1 MKKNITKLAI
11 AYISLAFAQSISAE
25 TLTLKTGAD
34 NVITEWWNWSDT
46 SKWSPTVSEVAGN
59 DLTLNINNG
68 GVELSSTIN
77 SDFHAG
83 NVSIS
88 IVNPEMH
95 VFFDVEGDA
104 EFESLNLSQSSK
116 EYYGTYLRV
125 LTGHTLTI
133 NGDVNI
139 QASYAYYANAIS
151 FGDLTSHSSGMGD
164 FNGNIHITGNL
175 NLNSNIGD
183 AWHPLKF
190 HNFGNLTVD
199 GVVNTT
205 ERGVNDD
212 RKVGV
217 EWRIDAESTR
227 IGGLQGS
234 NLFGNNKLS
243 VNENKSDR
251 TLTFTNKSGVATRWS
266 GGIKNGE
273 NKLNIVMDKS
283 AAGYQELDIT
293 SGTINDITLNG
304 GTFYISSV
312 SDTTGT
318 LLVDGGFY
326 KVIGN
331 GAKFANISLSSGG
344 FIFEGGAMENGYTV
358 SAGNIAKAGVEKI
371 VVDFNG
377 IYAPDYYGDEYVLI
391 SVDAIDSSLNI
402 EDANA
407 DFVAKNLYDGYAIFK
422 WAENQGKYVL
432 SVTFSEVP
440 EPAAISAIFGALAL
454 FLAFKRRKR

>member
-1 MKKNITKLAI
+1 MKKNITKLVI
-11 AYISLAFAQSISAE
+11 AYISLAIAQSIFAK

-205 ERGVNDD
+205 ERGVND
-212 RKVGV
+212 RNVGV
-217 EWRIDAESTR
+217 EWRIDADSTR

-243 VNENKSDR
+243 VEENKSDR

-391 SVDAIDSSLNI
+391 SADAIDSSLNI

>member
-34 NVITEWWNWSDT
+34 NVITEWWDWSDT

-68 GVELSSTIN
+68 SVELFSTIN
-77 SDFHAG
+77 PGFHAG

-88 IVNPEMH
+88 VVNPKEH
-95 VFFDVEGDA
+95 VFFNVEGDA

-139 QASYAYYANAIS
+139 QASSAYSPSAIS
-151 FGDLTSHSSGMGD
+151 FGDTASYSSGMGEY
-164 FNGNIHITGNL
+164 NGKIHITGNL
-175 NLNSNIGD
+175 NLNSNIGN
-183 AWHPLKF
+183 AWFPLKF
-190 HNFGNLTVD
+190 HNFGNGLTVD
-199 GVVNTT
+199 GIVSTF
-205 ERGVNDD
+205 ERSVND
-212 RKVGV
+212 RNVGV
-217 EWRIDAESTR
+217 EWRIDADSTR
-227 IGGLQGS
+227 IGGLSGS
-234 NLFGNNKLS
+234 NLFGNNKLY
-243 VNENKSDR
+243 VKENKSDR

-266 GGIKNGE
+266 GGIINGE

-326 KVIGN
+326 DVKGK
-331 GAKFANISLSSGG
+331 GAKFAKINLSSGG
-344 FIFEGGAMENGYTV
+344 FIFEGGAMQNEYTV

-377 IYAPDYYGDEYVLI
+377 LYAPDYYGSEYVLI
-391 SVDAIDSSLNI
+391 SADAIDSSLNI

-407 DFVAKNLYDGYAIFK
+407 DFVAENLYDGYAIFK

>member
-1 MKKNITKLAI
+1 MKKNITKLVI
-11 AYISLAFAQSISAE
+11 AYISLAIAQSIFAE

-88 IVNPEMH
+88 IVNPQMH

-205 ERGVNDD
+205 ERGVND
-212 RKVGV
+212 RNVGV
-217 EWRIDAESTR
+217 EWRIDADSTR
-227 IGGLQGS
+227 VGGLQGS

-243 VNENKSDR
+243 VEENKSDR

-391 SVDAIDSSLNI
+391 SADAIDSSLNI

>member
-11 AYISLAFAQSISAE
+11 AYISLAIAQSIFAE

-77 SDFHAG
+77 PDFHAG

-139 QASYAYYANAIS
+139 QASYAYSANAIT
-151 FGDLTSHSSGMGD
+151 FGDLTSYSSGMGD
-164 FNGNIHITGNL
+164 YNGNIHITGNL
-175 NLNSNIGD
+175 NLKSNIGD
-183 AWHPLKF
+183 AWFQLKF
-190 HNFGNLTVD
+190 QNFGNLTVD
-199 GVVNTT
+199 GVENTT
-205 ERGVNDD
+205 EREVND

-234 NLFGNNKLS
+234 NLFGNNKLT
-243 VNENKSDR
+243 VLENKSDR
-251 TLTFTNKSGVATRWS
+251 TLTFTNKLGVAARWS
-266 GGIKNGE
+266 GSIINGE

-283 AAGYQELDIT
+283 ATGYQELDIT

-326 KVIGN
+326 NVIGN

-344 FIFEGGAMENGYTV
+344 FIFDGGSIGNGYVV

-377 IYAPDYYGDEYVLI
+377 IYAPDYYGTEFVLI
-391 SVDAIDSSLNI
+391 SADAIDSSLNM

-407 DFVAKNLYDGYAIFK
+407 DFMAENLYDGYAIFK
-422 WAENQGKYVL
+422 WAENQGKYEL

-440 EPAAISAIFGALAL
+440 EPAAISAIFGALVL

>member
-68 GVELSSTIN
+68 SVKLFSTIN
-77 SDFHAG
+77 HGFHAG

-88 IVNPEMH
+88 VVNPKEH

-104 EFESLNLSQSSK
+104 EFESLSLSQSSEK
-116 EYYGTYLRV
+116 YYGTYLRV
-125 LTGHTLTI
+125 FTGHTLTI

-139 QASYAYYANAIS
+139 QASSAYSPSAIS
-151 FGDLTSHSSGMGD
+151 FGDATSHSSGMGEY
-164 FNGNIHITGNL
+164 NGNIHITGNL

-183 AWHPLKF
+183 AWFNLKF

-199 GVVNTT
+199 GVVNTIEGESRNGT
-205 ERGVNDD
+205 F
-212 RKVGV
+212 GV

-243 VNENKSDR
+243 VEENKSDR
-251 TLTFTNKSGVATRWS
+251 TLTFTNKSEVATRWS
-266 GGIKNGE
+266 GGIINGE

-331 GAKFANISLSSGG
+331 GAKFANIKLSSGG
-344 FIFEGGAMENGYTV
+344 FIFEDGAMENGYTV

-377 IYAPDYYGDEYVLI
+377 IYAPDYGDEYVLI
-391 SVDAIDSSLNI
+391 SADVIDSSLNI

-440 EPAAISAIFGALAL
+440 EPAAISVIFGALAL

>member
-1 MKKNITKLAI
+1 MKKNITKLVI
-11 AYISLAFAQSISAE
+11 AYISLAIAQSIFAE

-77 SDFHAG
+77 PDFHAG

-88 IVNPEMH
+88 IVNPKMH

-139 QASYAYYANAIS
+139 QASSAYSANAIT
-151 FGDLTSHSSGMGD
+151 FGDLTSYSSGMGD
-164 FNGNIHITGNL
+164 YNGNIHITGNL
-175 NLNSNIGD
+175 NLKSNIGD
-183 AWHPLKF
+183 AWFQLKF
-190 HNFGNLTVD
+190 QNFGNLTVD

-205 ERGVNDD
+205 EREVND

-234 NLFGNNKLS
+234 NLFGNNKLT
-243 VNENKSDR
+243 VLENKSDR
-251 TLTFTNKSGVATRWS
+251 TLTFTNKLGVAARWS
-266 GGIKNGE
+266 GSIINGE

-283 AAGYQELDIT
+283 ATGYQELDIT

-326 KVIGN
+326 NVKGN

-344 FIFEGGAMENGYTV
+344 FIFEGGAMQNGYTV

-391 SVDAIDSSLNI
+391 SADAIDSSLNI

-422 WAENQGKYVL
+422 WAENQGKYEL
-432 SVTFSEVP
+432 SVIFSEVP
-440 EPAAISAIFGALAL
+440 EPAAISAIFGALVL

>member
-46 SKWSPTVSEVAGN
+46 TKWSPTVSEVAGN

-68 GVELSSTIN
+68 SVELSSTIN
-77 SDFHAG
+77 PGFHAG

-88 IVNPEMH
+88 VVNPKEH

-116 EYYGTYLRV
+116 GYYGTYLRV

-139 QASYAYYANAIS
+139 QASSAYYSNAIS
-151 FGDLTSHSSGMGD
+151 FGDTASYSSGMGD
-164 FNGNIHITGNL
+164 YNGKIHITGNL

-183 AWHPLKF
+183 AWFPLKF
-190 HNFGNLTVD
+190 QNYGNGLTVD
-199 GVVNTT
+199 GIVNTI
-205 ERGVNDD
+205 ERSVND
-212 RKVGV
+212 RNVGV
-217 EWRIDAESTR
+217 EWRIDADSTR
-227 IGGLQGS
+227 IGGLSGS

-243 VNENKSDR
+243 VKENKSDR

-266 GGIKNGE
+266 GGIINGE

-326 KVIGN
+326 NVIGN

-344 FIFEGGAMENGYTV
+344 FIFEGGSMESGYVV
-358 SAGNIAKAGVEKI
+358 SAGNISKTGVEKI

-377 IYAPDYYGDEYVLI
+377 IYAPDYYGREYVLI
-391 SVDAIDSSLNI
+391 SADAIDSSLNM

-407 DFVAKNLYDGYAIFK
+407 DFMAENLYDGYAIFK
-422 WAENQGKYVL
+422 WAENQGKYEL

-440 EPAAISAIFGALAL
+440 EPAAISAIFGALVL

>member
-68 GVELSSTIN
+68 GEELSSTIN
-77 SDFHAG
+77 PDFHAG

-116 EYYGTYLRV
+116 NYFGTYLRV

-139 QASYAYYANAIS
+139 QASSAYYANAIS
-151 FGDLTSHSSGMGD
+151 FGALTSHSSGMGD
-164 FNGNIHITGNL
+164 YNGNIHITGNL

-234 NLFGNNKLS
+234 NLFGNNKLTVS
-243 VNENKSDR
+243 ENKSDR
-251 TLTFTNKSGVATRWS
+251 TLTFTNKLGVAARWS
-266 GGIKNGE
+266 GSIINGE

-283 AAGYQELDIT
+283 ATGYQELGST
-293 SGTINDITLNG
+293 P
-304 GTFYISSV
+304 
-312 SDTTGT
+312 
-318 LLVDGGFY
+318 
-326 KVIGN
+326 KV
-331 GAKFANISLSSGG
+331 
-344 FIFEGGAMENGYTV
+344 
-358 SAGNIAKAGVEKI
+358 VE
-371 VVDFNG
+371 
-377 IYAPDYYGDEYVLI
+377 
-391 SVDAIDSSLNI
+391 
-402 EDANA
+402 
-407 DFVAKNLYDGYAIFK
+407 
-422 WAENQGKYVL
+422 
-432 SVTFSEVP
+432 
-440 EPAAISAIFGALAL
+440 
-454 FLAFKRRKR
+454 

>member
-1 MKKNITKLAI
+1 MKKNITKLVI
-11 AYISLAFAQSISAE
+11 AYISIAIAQSIFAE

-34 NVITEWWNWSDT
+34 NVITEWWDWSDT

-68 GVELSSTIN
+68 GKELSSTIN
-77 SDFHAG
+77 PGFHAG

-95 VFFDVEGDA
+95 VFFNVEGDA
-104 EFESLNLSQSSK
+104 EFESLNLSQSSEK
-116 EYYGTYLRV
+116 YFGTYLRV

-139 QASYAYYANAIS
+139 QASSAYHANVIN
-151 FGDLTSHSSGMGD
+151 FGDLTSYSSGMGD
-164 FNGNIHITGNL
+164 YNGNIHITGNL

-183 AWHPLKF
+183 AWFSLKF

-199 GVVNTT
+199 GVVNTIEGESRNGT
-205 ERGVNDD
+205 F
-212 RKVGV
+212 GV

-234 NLFGNNKLS
+234 NLFGKNMLTVS
-243 VNENKSDR
+243 ENKSDR
-251 TLTFTNKSGVATRWS
+251 TLTFTNKLGVAAGWS
-266 GGIKNGE
+266 GSIINGE

-312 SDTTGT
+312 SETTGT

-344 FIFEGGAMENGYTV
+344 FIFEGGSMESGYVV
-358 SAGNIAKAGVEKI
+358 SAGNISKTGVEKI

-377 IYAPDYYGDEYVLI
+377 IYAPDYYGIEYVLI
-391 SVDAIDSSLNI
+391 SADAIDSSLNM

-407 DFVAKNLYDGYAIFK
+407 DFMAKNLYDGYAIFK
-422 WAENQGKYVL
+422 WAENQGKYEL

-440 EPAAISAIFGALAL
+440 EPAAISAIFGALVL

>member
-1 MKKNITKLAI
+1 MKKNITKLVI
-11 AYISLAFAQSISAE
+11 AYISLAIAQSIFAE

-77 SDFHAG
+77 PDFHAG

-88 IVNPEMH
+88 IVNPKMH

-116 EYYGTYLRV
+116 GYYGTYLRV

-139 QASYAYYANAIS
+139 QASSAYHANAIT
-151 FGDLTSHSSGMGD
+151 FGDLTSYSSGMGD
-164 FNGNIHITGNL
+164 YNGNIHITGNL

-183 AWHPLKF
+183 AWFHLKF

-199 GVVNTT
+199 GVVNTIEGESRNGT
-205 ERGVNDD
+205 F
-212 RKVGV
+212 GV

-234 NLFGNNKLS
+234 NLFGKNKLTVS
-243 VNENKSDR
+243 ENKSDS
-251 TLTFTNKSGVATRWS
+251 TLTFTNKSGVAARWS
-266 GGIKNGE
+266 GSIINGE

-283 AAGYQELDIT
+283 ATGYQELDIT

-326 KVIGN
+326 DVKGN

-344 FIFEGGAMENGYTV
+344 FIFEGGSMESGYVV
-358 SAGNIAKAGVEKI
+358 SAGNISKTGVEKI

-377 IYAPDYYGDEYVLI
+377 IYAPDYYGIEFVLI
-391 SVDAIDSSLNI
+391 SADAIDSSLNM

-407 DFVAKNLYDGYAIFK
+407 DFMAENLYDGYAIFK
-422 WAENQGKYVL
+422 WAENQGKYEL

-440 EPAAISAIFGALAL
+440 EPAAISAIFGALVL

>member
-11 AYISLAFAQSISAE
+11 AYISLAIAQSISAE

-68 GVELSSTIN
+68 GKELYSTIN
-77 SDFHAG
+77 PDFHAG

-104 EFESLNLSQSSK
+104 EFESLNLSQSSSK
-116 EYYGTYLRV
+116 YYGTYLRV

-139 QASYAYYANAIS
+139 QASYAYSANAIT
-151 FGDLTSHSSGMGD
+151 FGDLTSYSSGMGD
-164 FNGNIHITGNL
+164 YNGNIHITGNL
-175 NLNSNIGD
+175 NLKSNIGD
-183 AWHPLKF
+183 AWFSLKF
-190 HNFGNLTVD
+190 QNFGNLTVD

-205 ERGVNDD
+205 EREAND
-212 RKVGV
+212 RNVGV

-234 NLFGNNKLS
+234 NLFGNNKLTVS
-243 VNENKSDR
+243 ENKSDR
-251 TLTFTNKSGVATRWS
+251 TLTFTNKLGVAARWS
-266 GGIKNGE
+266 GSIINGE

-326 KVIGN
+326 NVKGN

-344 FIFEGGAMENGYTV
+344 FIFEGGSMESGYVV
-358 SAGNIAKAGVEKI
+358 SAGNISKTGVEKI

-377 IYAPDYYGDEYVLI
+377 IYAPDYYGIEFVLI
-391 SVDAIDSSLNI
+391 SADAIDSSLNI

-407 DFVAKNLYDGYAIFK
+407 DFMAENLYDGYAIFK
-422 WAENQGKYVL
+422 WAENQGKYEL
-432 SVTFSEVP
+432 SVTFSKVP

>member
-1 MKKNITKLAI
+1 M
-11 AYISLAFAQSISAE
+11 
-25 TLTLKTGAD
+25 
-34 NVITEWWNWSDT
+34 
-46 SKWSPTVSEVAGN
+46 
-59 DLTLNINNG
+59 TLNINNG
-68 GVELSSTIN
+68 GEELSSTIN
-77 SDFHAG
+77 PDFHAG

-116 EYYGTYLRV
+116 NYFGTYLRV

-139 QASYAYYANAIS
+139 QASSAYLANAIS

-164 FNGNIHITGNL
+164 YNGNIHITGNL

-205 ERGVNDD
+205 ERRVNDD

-234 NLFGNNKLS
+234 NLFGNNKLTVS
-243 VNENKSDR
+243 ENKSDR

-266 GGIKNGE
+266 GGIINGE

-344 FIFEGGAMENGYTV
+344 FIFEGGAMQNEYTV

-377 IYAPDYYGDEYVLI
+377 LYAPDYYGTEFVLI
-391 SVDAIDSSLNI
+391 SADAIDSSLNM

-407 DFVAKNLYDGYAIFK
+407 DFMAENLYDGYAIFK
-422 WAENQGKYVL
+422 WAENQGKYEL

-440 EPAAISAIFGALAL
+440 EPAAISAIFGALVL

>member
-11 AYISLAFAQSISAE
+11 AYISLAIAQSISAE

-46 SKWSPTVSEVAGN
+46 TKWSPTVSEVAGN

-68 GVELSSTIN
+68 GEELSSTIN
-77 SDFHAG
+77 PDFHAG

-116 EYYGTYLRV
+116 NYFGTYLRV

-139 QASYAYYANAIS
+139 QASSAYLANAIS

-164 FNGNIHITGNL
+164 YNGNIHITGNL

-205 ERGVNDD
+205 ERRVNDD

-217 EWRIDAESTR
+217 EWRIDADSTR

-234 NLFGNNKLS
+234 NLFGNNKLTVS
-243 VNENKSDR
+243 ENKSDR
-251 TLTFTNKSGVATRWS
+251 TLTFTNKSEVAARWS
-266 GGIKNGE
+266 GGIINGE

-312 SDTTGT
+312 SETTGT

-344 FIFEGGAMENGYTV
+344 FIFEGGAMQNEYTV

-391 SVDAIDSSLNI
+391 SADAIDSSLNI

>member
-11 AYISLAFAQSISAE
+11 AYISIAFAQSISAE

-68 GVELSSTIN
+68 SVKLSSTIN
-77 SDFHAG
+77 PGFHAG

-88 IVNPEMH
+88 VVNPKEH

-139 QASYAYYANAIS
+139 QASSAYSPNAIS
-151 FGDLTSHSSGMGD
+151 FGDTVSYSSGMGD
-164 FNGNIHITGNL
+164 YNGNIHITGNL
-175 NLNSNIGD
+175 NLKSNIGD
-183 AWHPLKF
+183 AWFSLKF
-190 HNFGNLTVD
+190 QNFGNGLTVD
-199 GVVNTT
+199 GIVNTN
-205 ERGVNDD
+205 ERDVND
-212 RKVGV
+212 RNVGV
-217 EWRIDAESTR
+217 EWRIDADSTR

-251 TLTFTNKSGVATRWS
+251 TLTFTNKSGVATKWS
-266 GGIKNGE
+266 GGIINGE

-326 KVIGN
+326 NVIGN

-377 IYAPDYYGDEYVLI
+377 IYAPDYGDEYVLI
-391 SVDAIDSSLNI
+391 SADAIDSSLNI

-454 FLAFKRRKR
+454 FLAFKRRER

>member
-1 MKKNITKLAI
+1 MKKNITKLVI
-11 AYISLAFAQSISAE
+11 AYISLAIAQSISAG

-68 GVELSSTIN
+68 SVELFSTIN
-77 SDFHAG
+77 PDFHAG

-88 IVNPEMH
+88 VVNPQEH

-104 EFESLNLSQSSK
+104 EFESLSLSQSSK
-116 EYYGTYLRV
+116 KWFGTYLRV

-139 QASYAYYANAIS
+139 QASSAYSVNAIS
-151 FGDLTSHSSGMGD
+151 FGDTVSYSSGMGD
-164 FNGNIHITGNL
+164 YNGKIHITGNL

-183 AWHPLKF
+183 AWFSLKF
-190 HNFGNLTVD
+190 QNFGNGLTVD
-199 GVVNTT
+199 GIVNTI
-205 ERGVNDD
+205 ERSVND
-212 RKVGV
+212 RNVGA
-217 EWRIDAESTR
+217 EWRIDADSTR

-243 VNENKSDR
+243 VNGNKSDR
-251 TLTFTNKSGVATRWS
+251 TLTFTNKLGVATRWS
-266 GGIKNGE
+266 GGIINGE

-326 KVIGN
+326 NVICN

-344 FIFEGGAMENGYTV
+344 FIFEGGSMESGYTV

-377 IYAPDYYGDEYVLI
+377 IYAPDYYGHEFVLI
-391 SVDAIDSSLNI
+391 SADAIDSSLNI

>member
-1 MKKNITKLAI
+1 MKKNITKLVI
-11 AYISLAFAQSISAE
+11 AYISLAIAQSIFAE

-68 GVELSSTIN
+68 GEELSSTIN
-77 SDFHAG
+77 PDFHAG

-88 IVNPEMH
+88 IVNPKMH

-116 EYYGTYLRV
+116 EYFGTYLRV

-139 QASYAYYANAIS
+139 QASSAYSANAIT

-164 FNGNIHITGNL
+164 YNGNIHITGNL

-183 AWHPLKF
+183 AWYNLKF

-199 GVVNTT
+199 GVVNTIEGESRNGT
-205 ERGVNDD
+205 Y
-212 RKVGV
+212 GV

-234 NLFGNNKLS
+234 NLFGKNKLTVS
-243 VNENKSDR
+243 ENKSDR
-251 TLTFTNKSGVATRWS
+251 TLTFTNKLGVAARWS
-266 GGIKNGE
+266 GSIINGE

-283 AAGYQELDIT
+283 AIGYQELDIT

-326 KVIGN
+326 NVIGN

-344 FIFEGGAMENGYTV
+344 FIFEGGSIGNGYVV

-377 IYAPDYYGDEYVLI
+377 IYAPDYYGTEFVLI
-391 SVDAIDSSLNI
+391 SADAIDSSLNM

-407 DFVAKNLYDGYAIFK
+407 DFMAENLYDGYAIFK
-422 WAENQGKYVL
+422 WAENQGKYEL
-432 SVTFSEVP
+432 SVIFSEVP
-440 EPAAISAIFGALAL
+440 EPAAISAIFGALVL

>member
-1 MKKNITKLAI
+1 MKKNITKLVI
-11 AYISLAFAQSISAE
+11 AYISLAIAQSIFAE

-68 GVELSSTIN
+68 SVELFSTIN
-77 SDFHAG
+77 PDFHAG

-88 IVNPEMH
+88 IVNPKMH

-104 EFESLNLSQSSK
+104 EFESLNLSQSSSG
-116 EYYGTYLRV
+116 YFGTYLRV

-139 QASYAYYANAIS
+139 QASSAYSANAIT
-151 FGDLTSHSSGMGD
+151 FGDLTSYSSGMGD
-164 FNGNIHITGNL
+164 YNGNIHITGNL
-175 NLNSNIGD
+175 NLKSNIGD
-183 AWHPLKF
+183 AWFPLAFK
-190 HNFGNLTVD
+190 NFGNLTVD

-205 ERGVNDD
+205 EREVND

-217 EWRIDAESTR
+217 EWRINAESTR

-234 NLFGNNKLS
+234 NLFGNNKLTVS
-243 VNENKSDR
+243 ENKSDS
-251 TLTFTNKSGVATRWS
+251 TLTFTNKLGVAARWS
-266 GGIKNGE
+266 GSIINGE

-283 AAGYQELDIT
+283 ATGYQELDIT

-326 KVIGN
+326 DVIGN

-344 FIFEGGAMENGYTV
+344 FIFEGGSMESGYVV
-358 SAGNIAKAGVEKI
+358 SAGNISKTGVEKI

-377 IYAPDYYGDEYVLI
+377 IYAPDYYGIEFVLI
-391 SVDAIDSSLNI
+391 SADAIDSSLNM

-407 DFVAKNLYDGYAIFK
+407 DFMAENLYDGYAIFK
-422 WAENQGKYVL
+422 WAENQGKYAL

-440 EPAAISAIFGALAL
+440 EPAAISAIFGALVL

>member
-1 MKKNITKLAI
+1 MKKNITKLVI
-11 AYISLAFAQSISAE
+11 AYISLAIAPSIFAE

-46 SKWSPTVSEVAGN
+46 SKWSLTVSEVAGN

-68 GVELSSTIN
+68 GEELSSTIN
-77 SDFHAG
+77 PGFHAG

-104 EFESLNLSQSSK
+104 EFESLNLSQSSSK
-116 EYYGTYLRV
+116 YYGTYLRV

-139 QASYAYYANAIS
+139 QASSPYSPNVIN
-151 FGDLTSHSSGMGD
+151 FGDLTSYSSGMGD
-164 FNGNIHITGNL
+164 YNGNIHITGNL

-183 AWHPLKF
+183 AWFQLKF
-190 HNFGNLTVD
+190 QNFGNLTVD
-199 GVVNTT
+199 GVVNTIEGESRNGT
-205 ERGVNDD
+205 F
-212 RKVGV
+212 GV

-234 NLFGNNKLS
+234 NLFGKNKLIVS
-243 VNENKSDR
+243 ENKSDR
-251 TLTFTNKSGVATRWS
+251 TLTFTNKSGVAARWS
-266 GGIKNGE
+266 GSIINGE

-283 AAGYQELDIT
+283 AIGYQELDIT

-326 KVIGN
+326 NVIGN

-344 FIFEGGAMENGYTV
+344 FIFDGGSIGNGYVV

-377 IYAPDYYGDEYVLI
+377 LYAPDYYGDEYVLI
-391 SVDAIDSSLNI
+391 SADAIDSSLNI

>member
-1 MKKNITKLAI
+1 MKKNITKLVI
-11 AYISLAFAQSISAE
+11 AYISLAIAQSIFAE

-68 GVELSSTIN
+68 GKELSSTIN
-77 SDFHAG
+77 PGFHAG

-104 EFESLNLSQSSK
+104 EFESLKLSQSSEK
-116 EYYGTYLRV
+116 YYGTYLRV

-139 QASYAYYANAIS
+139 QASSAYTANVIN
-151 FGDLTSHSSGMGD
+151 FGDLISYSSGMGD
-164 FNGNIHITGNL
+164 YNGNIHITGNL

-183 AWHPLKF
+183 AWFNLKF
-190 HNFGNLTVD
+190 QNFGNLTVD
-199 GVVNTT
+199 GVVNTIEGESRNGT
-205 ERGVNDD
+205 F
-212 RKVGV
+212 GV
-217 EWRIDAESTR
+217 EWRIDGESTR

-234 NLFGNNKLS
+234 NLFGKNKLIVS
-243 VNENKSDR
+243 ENKSDR
-251 TLTFTNKSGVATRWS
+251 TLTFTNKSGVAARWS
-266 GGIKNGE
+266 GSVMNGE

-283 AAGYQELDIT
+283 ATGYQELDIT

-304 GTFYISSV
+304 GTFHISSV

-326 KVIGN
+326 DVKGN

-344 FIFEGGAMENGYTV
+344 FIFEGGSMENGYVV
-358 SAGNIAKAGVEKI
+358 SAGNISKTGVEKI
-371 VVDFNG
+371 VVDFKG
-377 IYAPDYYGDEYVLI
+377 IYAPDYYGTEYVLI
-391 SVDAIDSSLNI
+391 SADAIDSSLNM

-407 DFVAKNLYDGYAIFK
+407 DFVAENLYNGYAIFK
-422 WAENQGKYVL
+422 WAENQGKYEL
-432 SVTFSEVP
+432 SVIFSEVP
-440 EPAAISAIFGALAL
+440 EPAAISAIFGALVL

>member
-1 MKKNITKLAI
+1 MKKNITKLVI
-11 AYISLAFAQSISAE
+11 AYISLAITPSIFAE

-68 GVELSSTIN
+68 GEELFSTIN
-77 SDFHAG
+77 PGFHAG

-104 EFESLNLSQSSK
+104 EFESLNLSQSSSK
-116 EYYGTYLRV
+116 YYGTYLRV

-139 QASYAYYANAIS
+139 QASSAYHANAIT
-151 FGDLTSHSSGMGD
+151 FGDLTSYSSGMGD
-164 FNGNIHITGNL
+164 YNGNIHITGNL

-183 AWHPLKF
+183 AWFHLKF

-199 GVVNTT
+199 GVVNTIEGESRNGT
-205 ERGVNDD
+205 F
-212 RKVGV
+212 GV

-234 NLFGNNKLS
+234 NLFGKNKLTVS
-243 VNENKSDR
+243 ENKSDS
-251 TLTFTNKSGVATRWS
+251 TLTFTNKLGVAARWS
-266 GGIKNGE
+266 GSIINGE

-283 AAGYQELDIT
+283 AIGYQELDIT

-312 SDTTGT
+312 SGTTGT

-326 KVIGN
+326 NVIGN

-344 FIFEGGAMENGYTV
+344 FIFEGGSIGNGYVV

-377 IYAPDYYGDEYVLI
+377 IYAPDYYGTEFVLI
-391 SVDAIDSSLNI
+391 SADAIDSSLNM

-407 DFVAKNLYDGYAIFK
+407 DFMAENLYDGYAIFK
-422 WAENQGKYVL
+422 WAENQGKYEL

-440 EPAAISAIFGALAL
+440 EPAAISAIFGALVL

>member
-68 GVELSSTIN
+68 SVELFSTI
-77 SDFHAG
+77 SPGFHAG

-88 IVNPEMH
+88 VVNPKEH

-116 EYYGTYLRV
+116 NYYGTYLRV

-164 FNGNIHITGNL
+164 YNGNIHITGNL

-227 IGGLQGS
+227 IGGLSGS
-234 NLFGNNKLS
+234 NLFGNNKLY
-243 VNENKSDR
+243 VKENKSDR

-266 GGIKNGE
+266 GGIINGE

-326 KVIGN
+326 NVIGN

-344 FIFEGGAMENGYTV
+344 FIFEGGSMESGYVV
-358 SAGNIAKAGVEKI
+358 SAGNISKTGVEKI

-377 IYAPDYYGDEYVLI
+377 IYAPDYYGTEFVLI
-391 SVDAIDSSLNI
+391 SADAIDSSLNI

-422 WAENQGKYVL
+422 WAENQGKYEL

-440 EPAAISAIFGALAL
+440 EPAAISAIFGALVL

>member
-1 MKKNITKLAI
+1 MKKNITKLVI
-11 AYISLAFAQSISAE
+11 AYISLAIAQSIFAE

-68 GVELSSTIN
+68 GEELSSTIN
-77 SDFHAG
+77 PDFHAG

-104 EFESLNLSQSSK
+104 EFESLNLSQSSSK
-116 EYYGTYLRV
+116 YYGTYLRV

-139 QASYAYYANAIS
+139 QASSAYSPSAIS

-164 FNGNIHITGNL
+164 YNGNIHITGNL

-183 AWHPLKF
+183 AWFPLKF
-190 HNFGNLTVD
+190 HNFGNGLTVD
-199 GVVNTT
+199 GIVNTT
-205 ERGVNDD
+205 ERNVND
-212 RKVGV
+212 RNVGV
-217 EWRIDAESTR
+217 EWRIDADSTR
-227 IGGLQGS
+227 IGGLSGS

-243 VNENKSDR
+243 VKENKSDR
-251 TLTFTNKSGVATRWS
+251 TLTFTNKSGVATIWS
-266 GGIKNGE
+266 GGIINGE

-304 GTFYISSV
+304 GTFYISSI

-326 KVIGN
+326 NVIGN

-344 FIFEGGAMENGYTV
+344 FIFEGGSMESGYVV

-377 IYAPDYYGDEYVLI
+377 IYAPDYYGTEFVLI
-391 SVDAIDSSLNI
+391 SADAIDNSLNM

-407 DFVAKNLYDGYAIFK
+407 DFMAENLYDGYAIFK
-422 WAENQGKYVL
+422 WAENQGKYEL
-432 SVTFSEVP
+432 SVIFSEVP
-440 EPAAISAIFGALAL
+440 EPAAISAIFGALVL

>member
-1 MKKNITKLAI
+1 MKKNITKLVI
-11 AYISLAFAQSISAE
+11 AYISLAIAQSIFAE

-34 NVITEWWNWSDT
+34 NVITEWWDWSDT

-68 GVELSSTIN
+68 GKELSSTIN
-77 SDFHAG
+77 PGFHAG

-95 VFFDVEGDA
+95 VFFNVEGDA

-116 EYYGTYLRV
+116 NYFGTYLRV

-139 QASYAYYANAIS
+139 QASSAYYANVIN
-151 FGDLTSHSSGMGD
+151 FGDLTSYSSGMGD
-164 FNGNIHITGNL
+164 YNGNIHITGNL

-234 NLFGNNKLS
+234 NLFGNNKLTVS
-243 VNENKSDR
+243 ENKSDR
-251 TLTFTNKSGVATRWS
+251 TLTFTNKLGVAARWS
-266 GGIKNGE
+266 GSIINGE

-283 AAGYQELDIT
+283 ATGYQELDIT

-326 KVIGN
+326 NVIGN

-344 FIFEGGAMENGYTV
+344 FIFEGGSMESGYVV
-358 SAGNIAKAGVEKI
+358 SAGNISKTGVEK
-371 VVDFNG
+371 
-377 IYAPDYYGDEYVLI
+377 
-391 SVDAIDSSLNI
+391 S
-402 EDANA
+402 
-407 DFVAKNLYDGYAIFK
+407 
-422 WAENQGKYVL
+422 
-432 SVTFSEVP
+432 
-440 EPAAISAIFGALAL
+440 
-454 FLAFKRRKR
+454 

>member
-34 NVITEWWNWSDT
+34 NVITEWWDWSDPT
-46 SKWSPTVSEVAGN
+46 KWSPTVSEVAGN

-68 GVELSSTIN
+68 SVELFSTIN
-77 SDFHAG
+77 HGFHAG
-83 NVSIS
+83 DVSIS
-88 IVNPEMH
+88 VVNPQKH
-95 VFFDVEGDA
+95 VFFNVEGDA

-116 EYYGTYLRV
+116 GYCGTYLRV

-139 QASYAYYANAIS
+139 QASSAYSPSAIS
-151 FGDLTSHSSGMGD
+151 FGDTTSYSSGMGEY
-164 FNGNIHITGNL
+164 NGKIHITGNL

-183 AWHPLKF
+183 AWFPLKF
-190 HNFGNLTVD
+190 HNFGNGLTVD
-199 GVVNTT
+199 GIVNTI
-205 ERGVNDD
+205 ERSVND
-212 RKVGV
+212 RNVGA
-217 EWRIDAESTR
+217 EWRIDADSTR
-227 IGGLQGS
+227 IGGLSGS
-234 NLFGNNKLS
+234 NLFGNNKLY
-243 VNENKSDR
+243 VKENKSDR

-266 GGIKNGE
+266 GGIINGE

-326 KVIGN
+326 NVIGN

-344 FIFEGGAMENGYTV
+344 FIFEGGSMESGYVV
-358 SAGNIAKAGVEKI
+358 SAGNISKTGVEKI

-377 IYAPDYYGDEYVLI
+377 TYAPDYYGREYVLI
-391 SVDAIDSSLNI
+391 SADAIDSSLNM

-407 DFVAKNLYDGYAIFK
+407 DFMAENLYDGYAIFK
-422 WAENQGKYVL
+422 WAENQGKYEL

-440 EPAAISAIFGALAL
+440 EPAAISAIFGALVL

>member
-11 AYISLAFAQSISAE
+11 AYISLAIAQSISAE

-68 GVELSSTIN
+68 SVELFSTIN
-77 SDFHAG
+77 PGFHAG

-88 IVNPEMH
+88 VVNPEMH

-205 ERGVNDD
+205 ERGVND
-212 RKVGV
+212 RNVGV
-217 EWRIDAESTR
+217 EWRIDADSTR
-227 IGGLQGS
+227 VGGLQGS

-243 VNENKSDR
+243 VEENKSDR
-251 TLTFTNKSGVATRWS
+251 TLTFTNKLGVATRWS

-391 SVDAIDSSLNI
+391 SADAIDSSLNI

>member
-68 GVELSSTIN
+68 SVELFSTIN
-77 SDFHAG
+77 PGFHAG

-205 ERGVNDD
+205 ERGVND
-212 RKVGV
+212 RNVGV
-217 EWRIDAESTR
+217 EWRIDADSTR

-243 VNENKSDR
+243 VKENKSDR

-266 GGIKNGE
+266 GGIINGE

-391 SVDAIDSSLNI
+391 SADAIDSSLNI

-440 EPAAISAIFGALAL
+440 EPAAISAIFGALVL

>member
-11 AYISLAFAQSISAE
+11 AYISLAFAQSISAA

-34 NVITEWWNWSDT
+34 NVISEWWDWSDT

-68 GVELSSTIN
+68 SVALSSTIN
-77 SDFHAG
+77 HGFHAG

-88 IVNPEMH
+88 VVNPQMH

-104 EFESLNLSQSSK
+104 EFESLNLSQSS
-116 EYYGTYLRV
+116 EGYYGTYLRV

-139 QASYAYYANAIS
+139 QASSAYSPSAIS
-151 FGDLTSHSSGMGD
+151 FGDTTSHSTGMGD
-164 FNGNIHITGNL
+164 HNGNIHITGNL

-183 AWHPLKF
+183 AWFNLKF

-199 GVVNTT
+199 GVVNTIEGESRNGT
-205 ERGVNDD
+205 F
-212 RKVGV
+212 GV
-217 EWRIDAESTR
+217 EWRIDADSTR

-234 NLFGNNKLS
+234 NLFGNNKLY
-243 VNENKSDR
+243 VKENKSDR

-266 GGIKNGE
+266 GGIINGE

-283 AAGYQELDIT
+283 AAGHQELDII

-326 KVIGN
+326 DVKGK
-331 GAKFANISLSSGG
+331 GAKFAKINLSSGG
-344 FIFEGGAMENGYTV
+344 FIFEGGAMQNEYTV

-377 IYAPDYYGDEYVLI
+377 LYAPDYGDEYVLI
-391 SVDAIDSSLNI
+391 SADAIDSSLNI

>member
-1 MKKNITKLAI
+1 MKKNITKLVI
-11 AYISLAFAQSISAE
+11 AYISLAIAQSIFAE

-46 SKWSPTVSEVAGN
+46 SKWGPTVSEVAGN

-68 GVELSSTIN
+68 SVELFSTIN
-77 SDFHAG
+77 PGFHAG

-88 IVNPEMH
+88 VVNPQEH

-104 EFESLNLSQSSK
+104 EFESLSLSQSSK
-116 EYYGTYLRV
+116 KWFGTYLRV

-139 QASYAYYANAIS
+139 QASSAYSVNAIS
-151 FGDLTSHSSGMGD
+151 FGDTVSYSSGMGD
-164 FNGNIHITGNL
+164 YNGKIHITGNL

-183 AWHPLKF
+183 AWFTLKF
-190 HNFGNLTVD
+190 QNFGNGLTVD
-199 GVVNTT
+199 GIVNTI
-205 ERGVNDD
+205 ERSVND
-212 RKVGV
+212 RNVGV
-217 EWRIDAESTR
+217 EWRIDADSTR

-243 VNENKSDR
+243 VNGNKSDR
-251 TLTFTNKSGVATRWS
+251 TLTFTNKSGVATSWS
-266 GGIKNGE
+266 GSIINGE

-344 FIFEGGAMENGYTV
+344 FIFEGGAMQNEYTV

-391 SVDAIDSSLNI
+391 SADAIDSSLNI

>member
-1 MKKNITKLAI
+1 MKKNITKLVI
-11 AYISLAFAQSISAE
+11 AYISLAIAQSIFAE

-68 GVELSSTIN
+68 GEELSSTIN
-77 SDFHAG
+77 PDFHAG

-116 EYYGTYLRV
+116 NYFGTYLRV

-139 QASYAYYANAIS
+139 QASSAYYANAIS

-164 FNGNIHITGNL
+164 YNGNIHITGNL

-234 NLFGNNKLS
+234 NLFGNNKLTVS
-243 VNENKSDR
+243 ENKSDR
-251 TLTFTNKSGVATRWS
+251 TLTFTNKLGVAARWS
-266 GGIKNGE
+266 GSIINGE

-283 AAGYQELDIT
+283 ATGYQELDIT

-326 KVIGN
+326 NVKGN

-344 FIFEGGAMENGYTV
+344 FIFEGGSMESGYVV

-377 IYAPDYYGDEYVLI
+377 IYAPDYYGTEFVLI
-391 SVDAIDSSLNI
+391 SADAIDSSLNM

-407 DFVAKNLYDGYAIFK
+407 DFMAENLYDGYAIFK
-422 WAENQGKYVL
+422 WAENQGKYEL
-432 SVTFSEVP
+432 SVIFSEVP
-440 EPAAISAIFGALAL
+440 EPAAISAIFGALVL

>member
-59 DLTLNINNG
+59 DLTLNINND

-205 ERGVNDD
+205 ERGVND
-212 RKVGV
+212 RNVGV
-217 EWRIDAESTR
+217 EWRIDADSTR

-243 VNENKSDR
+243 VKENKSDR

-266 GGIKNGE
+266 GSIINGE

-391 SVDAIDSSLNI
+391 SADAIDSSLNI